1 MKMKKPQNG
10 ENLPIRNSTAE
21 FLIFAKEAGADT
33 IAVRFQDEMLWLT
46 QPLICQ
52 LFDVAKS
59 TVSEHLS
66 KIFASGELSQTAT
79 VRKYRTVRQEGSR
92 EVERELEYYSL
103 EAIIAVGYRVNSRR
117 ATDFRRWAMRS
128 RPKRPAV
135 RRVMVESEAE
145 ARYDTERRD
154 CAGRNDC
161 RMSVFV
167 AFREFSRFL
176 RASDRVR
183 SRQVQ
188 PATAGVCGCAVA

>member
-21 FLIFAKEAGADT
+21 FLVVAKEAGADT

-66 KIFASGELSQTAT
+66 NIFASGEHSQAAT

-92 EVERELEYYSL
+92 EVER
-103 EAIIAVGYRVNSRR
+103 IQ
-117 ATDFRRWAMRS
+117 
-128 RPKRPAV
+128 
-135 RRVMVESEAE
+135 
-145 ARYDTERRD
+145 ER
-154 CAGRNDC
+154 
-161 RMSVFV
+161 F
-167 AFREFSRFL
+167 
-176 RASDRVR
+176 
-183 SRQVQ
+183 
-188 PATAGVCGCAVA
+188 